1 MGWKRF
7 LNHRGHREEEL
18 RVKETVFEVV

>member
-18 RVKETVFEVV
+18 RVKETFFEVV